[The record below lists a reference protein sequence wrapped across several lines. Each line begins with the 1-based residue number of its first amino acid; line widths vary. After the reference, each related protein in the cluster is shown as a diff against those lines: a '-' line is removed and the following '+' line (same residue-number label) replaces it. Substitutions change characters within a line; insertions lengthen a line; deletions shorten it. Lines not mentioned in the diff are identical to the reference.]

1 MKDVLKVLDREIPR
15 RGPCLICGRKLDA
28 RHRFIDAIRGMG
40 EVGMSARP
48 IYDEYDGAFSL
59 AGIRAALAAPPWHSR
74 LHKADIHP
82 EDEPYLAE
90 IELSRKVA
98 REINRW
104 LAETLTCTQKEAMVQ
119 PISPEWA
126 EELERR
132 VREIDEGR
140 AKLIP
145 WEEVRNRLWRKRRRQ
160 KKR

>member
-1 MKDVLKVLDREIPR
+1 MKNPLAILDREIPR

-28 RHRFIDAIRGMG
+28 RHRIVYAIRGMG
-40 EVGMSARP
+40 EVGMSARL
-48 IYDEYDGAFSL
+48 IHVEYDGAFSL
-59 AGIRAALAAPPWHSR
+59 AGIKAALAAPPWHSR
-74 LHKADIHP
+74 LRKADIHP

-90 IELSRKVA
+90 IELSKKVA
-98 REINRW
+98 REIDRW
-104 LAETLTCTQKEAMVQ
+104 LAERLTCTQKEAMVL

-132 VREIDEGR
+132 IREIDEGR

-145 WEEVRNRLWRKRRRQ
+145 WEELKKKLL